1 MPASGRVGYSVPGMA
16 QVRDRTITSGV
27 NATPHAIE
35 GMMSDEEL
43 LFLEGLASAVEPPA
57 CIVEVGSYRGR
68 STAALAAGSRAGCGA
83 AVYAIEPHEQF
94 TGVLGGQF
102 GPEDRKH
109 FFRNMLLVGATD
121 EVRLVNLS
129 SEVVAPGWRTPI
141 GLLWIDGDHAYE
153 GVLRDFTVWKP
164 HLAEGGAVAFHD
176 SNAPGVARLLLEL
189 VAVGWKVDAVV
200 GITTVLKRTGTA
212 V

>member
-1 MPASGRVGYSVPGMA
+1 MPWIAK
-16 QVRDRTITSGV
+16 VRRRADDDKGV
-27 NATPHAIE
+27 TAPALAIE
-35 GMMSDEEL
+35 GMISEEEL
-43 LFLEGLASAVEPPA
+43 GLLEQLAAAVEPPA

-68 STAALAAGSRAGCGA
+68 STAALAAGARASGA

-94 TGVLGGQF
+94 VGVLGGQF

-109 FFRNMLLVGATD
+109 FFRNMLAADATD

-129 SEVVAPGWRTPI
+129 SEVVAPGWVTPV

-153 GVLRDFTVWKP
+153 GARRDLTVWKP
-164 HLAEGGAVAFHD
+164 YLADGAFVAFHD

-189 VAVGWKVDAVV
+189 VAAGWIVDTMV
-200 GITTVLKRTGTA
+200 GITTVFKR
-212 V
+212 